1 MAQVSLSIAKSSRS
15 PASPSAQPEIPLC
28 SLCLCALCVKHN
40 LPAAHVDA
48 TQGVPG
54 KFSLNTE
61 DTEAQRTQRNFDMS
75 RSVRRRRIALRRRG
89 QPWRRG
95 VRHHER
101 DDAVHRTRRARSVLL
116 PRVGRCQLLCV
127 RVLRSAAPVGRSAPA
142 DRASRLRRGGRR
154 AGACAQHVRARRLRA
169 AGGRR
174 ARPPSHERHRVA
186 EQFVQLRP

>member
-61 DTEAQRTQRNFDMS
+61 DTEALRTQRRDLSNLEDNVHCLCPPPLS
-75 RSVRRRRIALRRRG
+75 PNRG
-89 QPWRRG
+89 WFGRP
-95 VRHHER
+95 
-101 DDAVHRTRRARSVLL
+101 HR
-116 PRVGRCQLLCV
+116 
-127 RVLRSAAPVGRSAPA
+127 
-142 DRASRLRRGGRR
+142 
-154 AGACAQHVRARRLRA
+154 
-169 AGGRR
+169 
-174 ARPPSHERHRVA
+174 A
-186 EQFVQLRP
+186 ES